1 VVAVDGL
8 DLSVAPGE
16 IFGVVGPNGAGKTTT
31 VECIAGLRVP
41 DRGSIR
47 VPDRGSIRVLG
58 LDPQA
63 DRNEVRQRVGVQLQ
77 ESAFPAKIRVREV
90 LELFGSFYRHA
101 VNVPELVESLG
112 LAAHTDAYYRALS
125 GGLKQR
131 GRPVVVR
138 SLGQHRQVPPVIKQL
153 CQPMLGP
160 NAIVVRSLGQR
171 RRLPGRTAGPPA
183 ATGPASRR
191 RRPAGSADVD
201 LVEALGRAGLTQW
214 FTALSHGLDTVI
226 GAGGRGVSGG
236 ERVRLGLARALLSR
250 RPVLLLDEPVAHLD
264 HATAESVMGDLARS
278 ATGQSVVMVSNRRD
292 ALAGFEL
299 VIDLSVQ
306 ASEPA
311 NKVSALRRGW
321 EIRLTRQAGDDKTG
335 PSAPF
340 RSAGVPC

>member
-1 VVAVDGL
+1 MRSDVVQLGPLEVRPGEDDGDVVVPVIDVRGLHKTYGPVVAVDGL
-8 DLSVAPGE
+8 DLSVAPAE

-31 VECIAGLRVP
+31 VECITGLRVP
-41 DRGSIR
+41 DSGS
-47 VPDRGSIRVLG
+47 VRVLG

-90 LELFGSFYRHA
+90 LELFGSFYRHS

-153 CQPMLGP
+153 CPPMLGP
-160 NAIVVRSLGQR
+160 NVIVVRSLGQR

-183 ATGPASRR
+183 AAGPASRR
-191 RRPAGSADVD
+191 RRPAGSADAD

-236 ERVRLGLARALLSR
+236 ERAPLELARALLSR

-278 ATGQSVVMVSNRRD
+278 ATGQSVVMVSHRRD

-311 NKVSALRRGW
+311 NKV
-321 EIRLTRQAGDDKTG
+321 
-335 PSAPF
+335 
-340 RSAGVPC
+340 